1 MPRTGNRKSNTG
13 TVVWQCGIQFR
24 RLWVAVNVILLLVS
38 SKKSI
43 INWFHYCLDC
53 FSIRYFTDI
62 LSFVSF
68 LVYNVLRFVKS
79 ILLDEYDDDYYDDAL
94 SVEYWSWIRFGVPIA
109 RSFPKRSS
117 LPSQSLDWCGI
128 FLNQSLD
135 KPKHNYNEQQHR
147 NPNNHVKT
155 T

>member
-1 MPRTGNRKSNTG
+1 VPRTGNRKSNTG

-24 RLWVAVNVILLLVS
+24 RLWVVVNVILLLVS

-43 INWFHYCLDC
+43 INWFHYFLDS
-53 FSIRYFTDI
+53 FSSRHFTDI
-62 LSFVSF
+62 LLFVSF

-79 ILLDEYDDDYYDDAL
+79 ILLNEYDDDMVMML
-94 SVEYWSWIRFGVPIA
+94 WVEYWSWIRFGVPIDS
-109 RSFPKRSS
+109 SFPKRYL

-147 NPNNHVKT
+147 NQNNHVKT